1 MEISH
6 MDKIARSPK
15 QLGTTIRN
23 FRRNQNI
30 TQTQLSAK
38 TSLRQATISK
48 IENGED
54 AIKIGTLCDVMAA
67 LGLELV
73 VRERVRADAKDI
85 EDIF

>member
-23 FRRNQNI
+23 FRRKQNI
-30 TQTQLSAK
+30 TQTQLGEK
-38 TSLRQATISK
+38 TGLRQATISK
-48 IENGED
+48 IENGEE
-54 AIKIGTLCDVMAA
+54 AIKISTLCDVLAA
-67 LGLELV
+67 LGIELV
-73 VRERVRADAKDI
+73 VRERVRAQAKNI